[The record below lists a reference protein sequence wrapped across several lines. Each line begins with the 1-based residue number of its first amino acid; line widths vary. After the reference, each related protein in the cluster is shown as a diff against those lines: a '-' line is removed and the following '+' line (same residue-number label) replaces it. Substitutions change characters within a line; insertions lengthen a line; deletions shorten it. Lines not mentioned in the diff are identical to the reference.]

1 MYTALPKGK
10 IPKLTEVTIHEDGE
24 SWSMPQYCESMHLDE
39 VGVALLEEGV
49 KPGHLVRYYIKDS
62 ENFVWQVLDKA
73 TGLWIWDN
81 YKQAG
86 MPELC
91 TLQPAPFDDYVDSIV
106 DSRAELET
114 LDSNTIVAVALG
126 YDKE

>member
-1 MYTALPKGK
+1 MYTALPKGH
-10 IPKLTEVTIHEDGE
+10 IPELTEVTIHEDGE
-24 SWSMPQYCESMHLDE
+24 GWSMPSFYNTMHLDK

-49 KPGHLVRYYIKDS
+49 KPAHLVRHYIKDS

-91 TLQPAPFDDYVDSIV
+91 ILSPAPFDDYVDSMV
-106 DSRAELET
+106 DSRTELET
-114 LDSNTIVAVALG
+114 LNSDSIVAVALG
-126 YDKE
+126 YDK